1 MAPSTIGKILSP
13 GRAVNFCPT
22 RWRSSLSSRMTSGL
36 KYLSIGR
43 AADFYKLYDDRQAG
57 DRALVFNVGK
67 IALVSMC
74 HLFG

>member
-1 MAPSTIGKILSP
+1 MIILYIRKFFDRCVEFIFSMIIMLVNKIIFQRIEISFH
-13 GRAVNFCPT
+13 RQ
-22 RWRSSLSSRMTSGL
+22 
-36 KYLSIGR
+36 

-67 IALVSMC
+67 IPGINV